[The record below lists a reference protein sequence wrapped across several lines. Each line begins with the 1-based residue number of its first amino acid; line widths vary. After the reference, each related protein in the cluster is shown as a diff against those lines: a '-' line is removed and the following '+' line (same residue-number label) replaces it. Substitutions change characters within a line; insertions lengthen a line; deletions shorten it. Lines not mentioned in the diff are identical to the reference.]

1 MKKGKKSIVTVILA
15 FILAV
20 AGGVIY
26 DNEGEAP
33 QESSQQVEVLQE
45 SQQEAE
51 ATGQTEADLE
61 AEAIGQTEADL
72 EAEAI
77 GQTEA
82 DIEDD
87 IDESEDTVTEETVT
101 DESEEIEFAVEEEE
115 LTFRKESNLTSHYEK
130 HGIEMGFD
138 SAEEYLEAANAVVNN
153 PDSLHKLEAED
164 GDDVYYLEATN
175 EFVVVSKDGYI
186 RTYFN
191 PSDGLDY
198 FNRQ

>member
-1 MKKGKKSIVTVILA
+1 MKKGKKSIVTVILTL
-15 FILAV
+15 ILAI
-20 AGGVIY
+20 AGGVVY
-26 DNEGEAP
+26 DNGNEAP
-33 QESSQQVEVLQE
+33 QAPAQETVILQE
-45 SQQEAE
+45 SQ
-51 ATGQTEADLE
+51 LE
-61 AEAIGQTEADL
+61 Q
-72 EAEAI
+72 
-77 GQTEA
+77 
-82 DIEDD
+82 
-87 IDESEDTVTEETVT
+87 ESEQQDVELPEEEQQEVAQPEAA
-101 DESEEIEFAVEEEE
+101 DEPEEEIEFAETEEIEFSESEEINFAAQEEE
-115 LTFRKESNLTSHYEK
+115 LTFRKKSNLTSHYEK
-130 HGIEMGFD
+130 HGIEMGFA

>member
-33 QESSQQVEVLQE
+33 QESSKEVLQE
-45 SQQEAE
+45 SQQEAQ
-51 ATGQTEADLE
+51 QTEV
-61 AEAIGQTEADL
+61 
-72 EAEAI
+72 
-77 GQTEA
+77 
-82 DIEDD
+82 
-87 IDESEDTVTEETVT
+87 ESEIEEVEFTP
-101 DESEEIEFAVEEEE
+101 EEEIELADEPE
-115 LTFRKESNLTSHYEK
+115 LTFRKEHNLTSHYEK

-186 RTYFN
+186 RTYFC
-191 PSDGLDY
+191 PDDGLDY

>member
-33 QESSQQVEVLQE
+33 QEEVVQME
-45 SQQEAE
+45 VSQQES
-51 ATGQTEADLE
+51 E
-61 AEAIGQTEADL
+61 AEA
-72 EAEAI
+72 
-77 GQTEA
+77 
-82 DIEDD
+82 
-87 IDESEDTVTEETVT
+87 EE
-101 DESEEIEFAVEEEE
+101 EEIEFADEPE
-115 LTFRKESNLTSHYEK
+115 LTFRKEYNLTSHYEK

-153 PDSLHKLEAED
+153 PDSLHKLEGED

>member
-1 MKKGKKSIVTVILA
+1 MKKGKKSILTVILTL
-15 FILAV
+15 ILAV
-20 AGGVIY
+20 AGGVVY
-26 DNEGEAP
+26 DNENEAP
-33 QESSQQVEVLQE
+33 QEPAQETVILQE
-45 SQQEAE
+45 SQSASAIEQQEIEMPEVEQQEAE
-51 ATGQTEADLE
+51 QSEVVQPE
-61 AEAIGQTEADL
+61 VIW
-72 EAEAI
+72 
-77 GQTEA
+77 
-82 DIEDD
+82 
-87 IDESEDTVTEETVT
+87 ESEEEIEFA
-101 DESEEIEFAVEEEE
+101 DSEEIEFAVEEEE
-115 LTFRKESNLTSHYEK
+115 ELTFRKKSNLTSHYEK

-191 PSDGLDY
+191 PSGGLDY